1 MDIIDSRNAKKF
13 LAKGVVTP
21 DHVIR
26 IKPKILPN
34 KTNRI
39 TVQVNP

>member
-1 MDIIDSRNAKKF
+1 MDIIDSKDARKF

-26 IKPKILPN
+26 IKPKILLIL
-34 KTNRI
+34 TI
-39 TVQVNP
+39 VNQFPR